1 MSAAHSA
8 RAAARLTNAS
18 SAASAA
24 EKRAKDH
31 GLAREVIG
39 QAAQMVRDLVGV
51 AEQAGVFL
59 QNTPSEAGK
68 TAAAA
73 SALET
78 LEVAERSL
86 ATMVQNYDASKAALE
101 GKVSALQKAD
111 EELTKARQQEL
122 AAIDL
127 MLTDHQEQ

>member
-1 MSAAHSA
+1 MKNRQHFIIRYLSYAVTSLFCSEAEKVFFSSQKRERGRNTEAAE
-8 RAAARLTNAS
+8 
-18 SAASAA
+18 AA

-73 SALET
+73 SAQS
-78 LEVAERSL
+78 VR
-86 ATMVQNYDASKAALE
+86 
-101 GKVSALQKAD
+101 
-111 EELTKARQQEL
+111 R
-122 AAIDL
+122 
-127 MLTDHQEQ
+127 